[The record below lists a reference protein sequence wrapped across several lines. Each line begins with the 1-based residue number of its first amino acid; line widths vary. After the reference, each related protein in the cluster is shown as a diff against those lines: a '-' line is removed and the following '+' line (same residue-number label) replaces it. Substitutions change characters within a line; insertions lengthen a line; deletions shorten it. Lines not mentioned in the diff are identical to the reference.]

1 MNMRR
6 TVCTALALAISLT
19 AVCLNLTR
27 TTESAVAITTATEG
41 KYSMTCPNGVKVGIK
56 GASAGWYAG
65 PDESHSFTEVTV
77 VRQGNNSFITCEYGT
92 SGKYALSRIAT
103 GYDCRAV
110 ALGSRDV
117 VCTPRPKAPIKIK

>member
-1 MNMRR
+1 MRR

-19 AVCLNLTR
+19 AVCLNLAR

-41 KYSMTCPNGVKVGIK
+41 KYSITCPNGVKVGIK
-56 GASAGWYAG
+56 GASGGWYSG
-65 PDESHSFTEVTV
+65 PDEYHSFIEATV
-77 VRQGNNSFITCEYGT
+77 VRQGNTSFVTCDYGT
-92 SGKYALSRIAT
+92 SGIKKYALSRIAT

-117 VCTPRPKAPIKIK
+117 VCTPKPKAPIKIR